1 VSNVFT
7 GAKDFCEFRQMLS
20 PDECN
25 EGKKKKKKQ
34 VGGTNAPQ
42 PFESDNERNDDEGE
56 EGEDEEENETKK
68 VEDPGPLV
76 YQQSPK
82 CARKKERFSSAAMEE
97 EDDVDVVNIDATPE
111 KFGKKDFKAIA
122 KSRRGLLPFIEEQ
135 GMLLDKDESG
145 SALSREET
153 VLHAFSKR
161 EVHNNPLQSPKGAKT
176 SFKDAKKANKILSC
190 STASGGKISK
200 KKSKKSKLTS
210 SEALAAET
218 YCEAILKGMRHEEA
232 SAIAAQK
239 VREMNEKTQ
248 RLKELAR
255 ERKKARSLVPPSM
268 PPQQGSGALG
278 KNNAFSR
285 LYEADVYD
293 NSKTNSYQVSPAVSD
308 HGEGQQP
315 AANFAGAPALNNS
328 NVDTYTAHD
337 TNNNNANGDNKT
349 TNGGGGGGGGLWS
362 PIWQMEKAVSQFC
375 SSYFPTLGEEDLNLP
390 DPLGDFE
397 ALSPPRQK
405 ENGGGHVPGGSRMIW
420 WTR

>member
-1 VSNVFT
+1 
-7 GAKDFCEFRQMLS
+7 M
-20 PDECN
+20 
-25 EGKKKKKKQ
+25 
-34 VGGTNAPQ
+34 
-42 PFESDNERNDDEGE
+42 
-56 EGEDEEENETKK
+56 
-68 VEDPGPLV
+68 
-76 YQQSPK
+76 
-82 CARKKERFSSAAMEE
+82 
-97 EDDVDVVNIDATPE
+97 NIDATPE

-278 KNNAFSR
+278 KNNSFSR

-315 AANFAGAPALNNS
+315 AANIAVAPALNNS

-375 SSYFPTLGEEDLNLP
+375 SSYFPNLGEDDVNLP

-405 ENGGGHVPGGSRMIW
+405 ENGGGHASGGSRMIW

>member
-1 VSNVFT
+1 MSYSN
-7 GAKDFCEFRQMLS
+7 
-20 PDECN
+20 
-25 EGKKKKKKQ
+25 
-34 VGGTNAPQ
+34 
-42 PFESDNERNDDEGE
+42 
-56 EGEDEEENETKK
+56 
-68 VEDPGPLV
+68 
-76 YQQSPK
+76 
-82 CARKKERFSSAAMEE
+82 
-97 EDDVDVVNIDATPE
+97 
-111 KFGKKDFKAIA
+111 
-122 KSRRGLLPFIEEQ
+122 
-135 GMLLDKDESG
+135 DKTG

-153 VLHAFSKR
+153 ALHAFSKR

-268 PPQQGSGALG
+268 PAARERRLG

-308 HGEGQQP
+308 HGKGSNLLPILLRSSAE
-315 AANFAGAPALNNS
+315 NS

-337 TNNNNANGDNKT
+337 TIIIMLMVIN
-349 TNGGGGGGGGLWS
+349 TNGRRWWWFVVANCRWKKPS
-362 PIWQMEKAVSQFC
+362 RSFAEP
-375 SSYFPTLGEEDLNLP
+375 FPDPGEEELNSQIPGTLKPYRLDEKKMEEDTHPGVSHDLV
-390 DPLGDFE
+390 D
-397 ALSPPRQK
+397 ALRQRW
-405 ENGGGHVPGGSRMIW
+405 PYMY
-420 WTR
+420 